1 MGNQANWQSS
11 ICGDFQTFFIYIG
24 DSLKGIAQTLGLKK
38 TADLCEEVMVL
49 TRHKELWVGCKDD
62 GDESDDAKCLVCVR
76 QLYEDIK
83 TESEKMERFFK
94 DFYYEIQDPKYD
106 LQTLGSEHEGPNVN
120 EEERDGVQKPAKD
133 LPVLESTTS
142 KDSVD

>member
-1 MGNQANWQSS
+1 MGSQANRQSS

-24 DSLKGIAQTLGLKK
+24 DTLKVGAQTLGLNK
-38 TADLCEEVMVL
+38 TADLCEEVMDL
-49 TRHKELWVGCKDD
+49 TQNKELWVGCKDD
-62 GDESDDAKCLVCVR
+62 GDESDDVKCLVRVK

-83 TESEKMERFFK
+83 TESEKMEKFFK
-94 DFYYEIQDPKYD
+94 DFYYKIQDPKYD
-106 LQTLGSEHEGPNVN
+106 LQPLESEHEEPPVN
-120 EEERDGVQKPAKD
+120 EQGCDGAQKPAKD

>member
-1 MGNQANWQSS
+1 M
-11 ICGDFQTFFIYIG
+11 
-24 DSLKGIAQTLGLKK
+24 
-38 TADLCEEVMVL
+38 DL
-49 TRHKELWVGCKDD
+49 TQNRELWVGCKDD
-62 GDESDDAKCLVCVR
+62 GDESDDVECLVRVK

-106 LQTLGSEHEGPNVN
+106 LQPLESEHEGPPVN
-120 EEERDGVQKPAKD
+120 EQECDGVQD